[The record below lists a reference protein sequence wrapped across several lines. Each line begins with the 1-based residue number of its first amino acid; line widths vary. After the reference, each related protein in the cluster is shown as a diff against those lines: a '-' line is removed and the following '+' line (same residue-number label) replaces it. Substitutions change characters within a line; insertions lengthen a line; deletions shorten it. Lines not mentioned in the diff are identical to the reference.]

1 MLTTSA
7 FGVTNSREI
16 VQRVMDPKKME
27 VSRSMDTNF
36 LNYLW
41 VPDILTYNLKQLAT
55 LEMVLPQTSL
65 RLYKNSTIEYRFS
78 DGGLQ
83 LLLQQLPN

>member
-27 VSRSMDTNF
+27 VSRSMDTDF

-41 VPDILTYNLKQLAT
+41 VYR
-55 LEMVLPQTSL
+55 TSL
-65 RLYKNSTIEYRFS
+65 RLGRALVSTFVFFCKIYGWQS
-78 DGGLQ
+78 VCGH
-83 LLLQQLPN
+83 